1 MPLTKTNLNAFPD
14 VSKYLSTYFPKCMD
28 LIKDI
33 NIVKVSS
40 DLWNKFNFEG
50 YGYLVR
56 KENMEANYYMLE
68 AYSSPELYKTLPS
81 KEHKRDVNIYK
92 ILKQLNKPN
101 LFILVID
108 NPNSK
113 FFVLHE
119 LSHICGVDESFKYD
133 FKFNDS
139 YLDEKSEQSAY
150 LSEMRYAQ
158 QQAMTYEEY
167 FKISFPKES
176 EILSY
181 KGKQNLD
188 KELYDYAMMD
198 FRDYKTMW
206 DSIK

>member
-28 LIKDI
+28 LLKNID
-33 NIVKVSS
+33 IVKVSS
-40 DLWNKFNFEG
+40 DLWTKFNFEG

-68 AYSSPELYKTLPS
+68 AYSSPELYKTLPT

-113 FFVLHE
+113 YFILHE
-119 LSHICGVDESFKYD
+119 LSHICGIDESFTYN
-133 FKFNDS
+133 FKFNDA

-158 QQAMTYEEY
+158 QEGMSYEDY
-167 FKISFPKES
+167 FKMSFPKES